1 MSLIGTVYRSFD
13 SKVDMLCT
21 LGAPGSKIVGLKAL
35 HAKP

>member
-21 LGAPGSKIVGLKAL
+21 LGAPGSRTADLKAL